1 MHNKKGIVLFKVQ
14 SLSWHITKQKIIK
27 AQKILTFM

>member
-1 MHNKKGIVLFKVQ
+1 MHNKKEIVLFKVQ
-14 SLSWHITKQKIIK
+14 SFFGTLLNKKIIK